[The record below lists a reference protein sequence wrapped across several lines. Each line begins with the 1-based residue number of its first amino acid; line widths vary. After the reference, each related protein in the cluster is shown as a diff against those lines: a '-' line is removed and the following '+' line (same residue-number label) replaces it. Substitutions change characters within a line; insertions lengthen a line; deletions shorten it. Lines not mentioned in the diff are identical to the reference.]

1 MSGTSAP
8 PLLEVE
14 ATSRL
19 ELNEL
24 SAVCWRAGADPD
36 AELVGVSDSEYRIA
50 IGGADPAMSRS
61 VSADLR
67 TAVAEWTYDATGGS
81 QWEGVAADGDGR
93 VVVLQEHSGKRKR
106 PPHVFVFSPSL
117 ERREATI
124 ALRVENA
131 DGGWA
136 RKWGADKNARAE
148 ALVLMHRGHV
158 LVVKQKDPVRLIEFG
173 PGDDQP
179 LGLDGAG
186 FLSAPDAF
194 EQPAEDFTAYRPLAS
209 WGVSR
214 KDRSKLESVNDAAVV
229 DGAIFV
235 VSRTSRVIARL
246 ESPDHSSDEP
256 VRVARRWRIPDA
268 ISYPEGLAIRQD
280 LTPVVADDV
289 PVTGERPPNLS
300 TLSPLQSP

>member
-1 MSGTSAP
+1 MKGDRTQA
-8 PLLEVE
+8 LEVE

-19 ELNEL
+19 ELGEL
-24 SAVCWRAGADPD
+24 SALCWRTGADPG
-36 AELVGVSDSEYRIA
+36 AALVGVSDSEYRIA
-50 IGGADPAMSRS
+50 IGSEDPAMSRS

-67 TAVAEWTYDATGGS
+67 AAVAEWTHRARGGS
-81 QWEGVAADGDGR
+81 QWEGVAADGDQR
-93 VVVLQEHSGKRKR
+93 VMVLQEHSGKRKR

-117 ERREATI
+117 EQREATI
-124 ALRVENA
+124 ALLVEDA

-173 PGDDQP
+173 PENDQP

-186 FLSAPDAF
+186 VLSAREAF
-194 EQPAEDFTAYRPLAS
+194 AYPAEDFTAYRPLAS

-235 VSRTSRVIARL
+235 VSRSSRVIARL
-246 ESPDHSSDEP
+246 ESPDGSSDEP
-256 VRVARRWRIPDA
+256 VRVARRWRIPDV
-268 ISYPEGLAIRQD
+268 ISNPEGLAIRPD

-289 PVTGERPPNLS
+289 PLTGERPPNVS
-300 TLSPLQSP
+300 TLSPLQAP